1 MSSMKPGDLIGFISG
16 VRGGYNYSGTKGLF
30 EVTNDQ
36 NNDFTVV
43 EETEG
48 KWRYVLLP
56 PNYSPEY
63 DGPKRRINL
72 VILSAEDKFICM
84 DVKFNP
90 KTQSFWCVL
99 LDVEQGVCVFSPRT
113 NKLYEVI
120 AEGNP
125 KERL

>member
-1 MSSMKPGDLIGFISG
+1 MKPGDLIGFIPG
-16 VRGGYNYSGTKGLF
+16 VCVGYRGARGFF

-84 DVKFNP
+84 DAGFNP
-90 KTQSFWCVL
+90 NTGTHWCAL
-99 LDVEQGVCVFSPRT
+99 LAVEQGCVFFSSRS
-113 NKLYEVI
+113 NELYEVI

-125 KERL
+125 KECL

>member
-1 MSSMKPGDLIGFISG
+1 MKPGDLIGFIPDVRSNSG
-16 VRGGYNYSGTKGLF
+16 GTKGLF
-30 EVTNDQ
+30 EATNDQ

-48 KWRYVLLP
+48 RWRYVLHPSNCGL
-56 PNYSPEY
+56 EY

-99 LDVEQGVCVFSPRT
+99 LDVEQGVCVFSPRA
-113 NKLYEVI
+113 NKLYEVL

-125 KERL
+125 KECL